1 MAGKGRT
8 SVGIGRMQ
16 MRWGRHG
23 VKSARWMVRASS
35 AIGGTIGAIA
45 FDAQGNVL
53 NVDPRRTERA
63 RRQG

>member
-1 MAGKGRT
+1 
-8 SVGIGRMQ
+8 MQ

-23 VKSARWMVRASS
+23 VKSARSSS
-35 AIGGTIGAIA
+35 AIGGPIGAIA

>member
-1 MAGKGRT
+1 M

-23 VKSARWMVRASS
+23 VKSARWIARSNC
-35 AIGGTIGAIA
+35 AIGDPIGAIA

-53 NVDPRRTERA
+53 SVDPRRRERA
-63 RRQG
+63 RR